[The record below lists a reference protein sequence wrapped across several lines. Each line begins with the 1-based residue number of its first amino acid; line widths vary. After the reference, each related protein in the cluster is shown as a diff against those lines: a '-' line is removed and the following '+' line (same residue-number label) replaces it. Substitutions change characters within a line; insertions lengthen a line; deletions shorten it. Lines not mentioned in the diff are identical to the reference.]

1 MQLYSFFNSST
12 SYRVRIAL
20 AIKGIDVDY
29 LGVDLRAGAHR
40 EQSFKAQNP
49 AGGVPMLIDNQGNAL
64 GQSLAIMD
72 YLECLHPEPP
82 LLPAEPL
89 LRARVLELANLVACD
104 MHPLNNLRVRNYLAN
119 ELALSDEQQ
128 QSWIRHWTAEGLSAA
143 ETLLNRYGFGD
154 YCFGDA
160 PTLADCCLVPQVAN
174 GIRTNCDLAPYPR
187 VMAVYHYCQQQPAF
201 QRAAPKQQP
210 DYSS

>member
-64 GQSLAIMD
+64 GQSLAIID
-72 YLECLHPEPP
+72 YLECLHPDPP
-82 LLPAEPL
+82 LFPAEPL

-128 QSWIRHWTAEGLSAA
+128 QNWIRHWTAEGLSAA

-154 YCFGDA
+154 YCFGDS

-174 GIRTNCDLAPYPR
+174 GIRTNCDLTPYPR
-187 VMAVYHYCQQQPAF
+187 VMAVYHHCQQQPAF
-201 QRAAPKQQP
+201 QQAAPARQP
-210 DYSS
+210 DYQ